1 MSNIYGLFD
10 QDGNLRY
17 IGKANDPEHR
27 LRCHVRDSLSGF
39 RNYPVNHWI
48 RKNGKPELRVLE
60 ADCVDWR
67 ESERRLIAEARARGE
82 KLLNVADGGD
92 EPHCSP
98 EQRRANGKAMSN
110 HPNTIRQRKENGRKL
125 QEYLADNPEQAEA
138 REIMVRL
145 GHFIRSI
152 VKAGRYNQE
161 WLDRGMERAR
171 YIHSKRPDL
180 FPNIV
185 KLYESI
191 PEPRH
196 PVPIAPACAREEG

>member
-27 LRCHVRDSLSGF
+27 LRCHVRDSLSGG

-48 RKNGKPELRVLE
+48 RKNGIPALRVLE
-60 ADCVDWR
+60 ADCADWR

-98 EQRRANGKAMSN
+98 EQRKANMEKAN
-110 HPNTIRQRKENGRKL
+110 RHPRTIQQRKTNGRKL
-125 QEYLADNPEQAEA
+125 QGYLADNEEKQRA
-138 REIMVRL
+138 RKLTMQI
-145 GHFIRSI
+145 GHHLRGIKRNNGYS
-152 VKAGRYNQE
+152 KE
-161 WLDRGMERAR
+161 WLERCREKAR
-171 YIHSKRPDL
+171 HVHSLRPDL
-180 FPNIV
+180 FPNIAAIFDA
-185 KLYESI
+185 L
-191 PEPRH
+191 PEPESES
-196 PVPIAPACAREEG
+196 V